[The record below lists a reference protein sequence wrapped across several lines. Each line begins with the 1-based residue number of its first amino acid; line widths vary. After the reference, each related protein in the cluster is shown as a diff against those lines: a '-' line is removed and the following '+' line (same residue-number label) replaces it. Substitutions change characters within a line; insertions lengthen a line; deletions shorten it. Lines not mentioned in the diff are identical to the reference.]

1 MTTIRNDER
10 GSYLES
16 GCLRVRIE
24 ALGAEPSSLELR
36 RADGSWSGLLVND
49 GLHAPEGPW
58 WKGHAPLLF
67 PNIGRL
73 SGGRSGTSDGR
84 LVEQPNH
91 GFARRSAFALASSGA
106 DEARAWVEYELDSG
120 DAAVG
125 SYPWKAS
132 LFVRYELSDGR
143 LSQRVRVRN
152 AGSDTLHYSL
162 GWHPGFK
169 APLAGGAGR
178 KADLDIR
185 LPAGRYERLVV
196 APGSGLLTGERPP
209 FDCDGGLAFDEEALA
224 ATYVL
229 DLGSSPKRWC
239 ELRQGGLRIRLDF
252 DDYRYLGLW
261 SNAGGPFVC
270 VEPWQGL
277 DDFERQEPFDRKEG
291 SLALEPGTERES
303 SVTVTVVDE
312 PCP

>member
-1 MTTIRNDER
+1 MATIRNDER

-16 GCLRVRIE
+16 GSLRARVE
-24 ALGAEPSSLELR
+24 ALGAEPSSLGLR

-49 GLHAPEGPW
+49 GVIEPEGPW

-73 SGGRSGTSDGR
+73 SGGRSLTSDGR

-91 GFARRSAFALASSGA
+91 GYARRSVFRLTGSGA
-106 DEARAWVEYELDSG
+106 DEALAWVEYELDSG

-125 SYPWKAS
+125 AYPWKAA
-132 LFVRYELSDGR
+132 LAVRYELSECR
-143 LSQRVRVRN
+143 LTQRARVRN

-162 GWHPGFK
+162 GWHPGFR
-169 APLAGGAGR
+169 APLAGIPGR
-178 KADLDIR
+178 KADLALR
-185 LPAGRYERLVV
+185 LPPGRYERLLVD
-196 APGSGLLTGERPP
+196 PGSGLLTGERRPL
-209 FDCDGGLAFDEEALA
+209 DCDGGLAFDEEGLA

-229 DLGSSPKRWC
+229 DLGPASSRWC

-303 SVTVTVVDE
+303 SVTVTAVDE